1 MREWIGL
8 ESPGSFQEFCF
19 PGTSKNFFGEGRDWA
34 GEPWVFERVFFM
46 GPPKIFGE
54 GMPFKE
60 FCFPGTSKNFLVR
73 EWIGLESPGSLKGF
87 FSWDLQKFFGEGMD
101 WAGEPWVFER
111 VFFMGPP

>member
-1 MREWIGL
+1 
-8 ESPGSFQEFCF
+8 
-19 PGTSKNFFGEGRDWA
+19 
-34 GEPWVFERVFFM
+34 M

-101 WAGEPWVFER
+101 WTGEPWVFER